1 MSDITVNGGT
11 EDIEVEDNYVYNRA
25 GERIESIPVMAKE
38 LGIKAVATLSNQVE
52 KSIEAGEM
60 RAQRKQ
66 GRTLYFR
73 VTDIKAAHAK
83 YGRKPAE
90 GMVAKTEFDALAL
103 RNNELSVEN
112 ATLLLRI
119 RELEEL
125 LGKEIN
131 ALTEDVVKVDG
142 ALFEVG

>member
-11 EDIEVEDNYVYNRA
+11 EDIVDEDNYVYNRA
-25 GERIESIPVMAKE
+25 GERIESLPVMAKE
-38 LGIKAVATLSNQVE
+38 LGIKTVVTLANQVE
-52 KSIEAGEM
+52 KAVEADEM
-60 RAQRKQ
+60 KVQRKQ

-83 YGRKPAE
+83 YGRKPSE

-103 RNNELSVEN
+103 RNNELAAEN
-112 ATLLLRI
+112 AALILRV

-125 LGKEIN
+125 LASELSNI
-131 ALTEDVVKVDG
+131 ASDVVEDG